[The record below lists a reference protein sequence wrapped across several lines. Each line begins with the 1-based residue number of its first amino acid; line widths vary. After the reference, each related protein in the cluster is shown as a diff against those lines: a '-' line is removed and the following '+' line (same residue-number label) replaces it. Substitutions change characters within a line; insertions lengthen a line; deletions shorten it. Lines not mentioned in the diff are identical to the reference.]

1 MALQTQKDYD
11 ILYKKLTTVPPPGKP
26 YGVPVAG
33 TERANRTA
41 AYRHWAVGDGPLVDS
56 LEPGINSTHD
66 ILNRSARKWPNNRCL
81 GTRHWNQATQ
91 QWEDKYDWI
100 SYAEFDAR
108 RKNFGAGL
116 VEIHKAI
123 NYSPEKYG
131 VGLWSQNR
139 AEWQIADFGI
149 ASQSLYS
156 VSLYETLGPDTTEY
170 IINHAEVACVVCS
183 LPHIPVLLK
192 LSPRLPG
199 LKLIVSL
206 DPLEQGELASHTKAS
221 VLNEIAS
228 HHGIQ
233 IYSMTQ
239 VEEIGA
245 KSGRTPRAP
254 TREDVCTINYTS
266 GTTGN
271 PKGVLITHGNAVS
284 AIAGGRVNGNVSAKD
299 VHLSYLPLAHI
310 YGRLI
315 DQIAVAEG
323 ASLGFFRGDILGL
336 VDDMKILKPTGFISV
351 PRLFNRFNSAI
362 RTATIEAE
370 GVRGA
375 LSRRVIDTKKSNM
388 RLPPGKASNSHFLY
402 DRIWTPKVKAAVG
415 FDKVH
420 SMVSGSAQ
428 LDPDVQ
434 EFLRAAFANH
444 FAQGFGMTETYA
456 VGSIQARGDFTT
468 GNIGGP
474 MCCVELCLE
483 SVPEFDYTVDDKPNP
498 RGELLLRGPVIFR
511 EYYKNAEETEKTL
524 DADGWFHSGDICEID
539 KMGRFKIIDRKKNV
553 LKLSQGEYISP
564 ERIENVYLGSS
575 NLINAAYVH
584 GDGTQSSLVAIF
596 GIDVENF
603 APFASKILQETIA
616 PNQVADLRNA
626 ANNPK
631 VKAKFLKVLDGIGSK
646 HKFNSFEKVRNAH
659 LDIDPFTID
668 NGLFTPTLK
677 LKRPQAAKAYREHID
692 RMYEELAA
700 NEPVGLLNNPLR
712 LLTHLIT
719 ASTLTG
725 AMGSFVDHSDVPLAP
740 VPLLNGLP
748 VPCDEPPQKRR
759 RVSEGLSR
767 KRSVKECLLS
777 QISPLVGRA
786 VGHLS
791 GDVYHVNALAIKTV
805 TELSIGKFFRRRW
818 DETGGYLSHQDL
830 GVLEKQAHDVVRALS
845 KSSEFRISPPPSET
859 PEPLPLPLKS
869 KSRPR
874 PRLQVQSTVV
884 DTQATKESEE
894 PDTPIFYDALTS
906 QSPQIPKLPRYV
918 ERQPYKPRE
927 RRDPKPRNRY
937 YQISKRPYLPAAH
950 RKAIEDGT
958 KNSVNVNKELLSQP
972 TVYHV
977 DFSPEEIAQIT
988 EQISSS
994 QNKCIP
1000 ATRES
1005 LMDQIRLRALPMISG
1020 RSTRDMNAFVSD
1032 LWSGQV
1038 ASVPRVLSFT
1048 AEPVTEETEKRQG
1061 QLRRT
1066 SRLSS
1071 LLMAREMEGNQGFG
1085 RTRQYLNFQNEF
1097 KTLREDGFQVVA
1109 EFTNCAG
1116 DITTGAWV
1124 SNESFLCGTTTH
1136 SDTHNQQY
1144 NKPGNLL
1151 LCATGKG
1158 TLRAFPDH
1166 RIPRPRVEKGENST
1180 EAMRQSQDPWLYS
1193 SVVASDYSPE
1203 NDLAYTSSFDKTVKV
1218 WKVDPSG
1225 EHMEAVATWQHTAN
1239 VNFVAAA
1246 KDTSGRVAT
1255 AADSPTDAVR
1265 IYTVK
1270 EGNEASSLYQT
1281 FSCSRTDADGSDK
1294 WAYHPATMQWGR
1306 ARGCQHLLLVG
1317 YSPRSLTGDDLDI
1330 PEDKRNSG
1338 EIILWD
1344 AEQGL
1349 RIPVVTAST
1358 ANVFEVAWH
1367 PTLLRFIVAT
1377 TPTGMNITGHRI
1389 RTQVHVF
1396 QLDKERLGGGGYA
1409 QFQALDCYASDINEL
1424 TFVPNSYGHAY
1435 VTAACTDGKVYIW
1448 DTAQGDKPIHTLRHG
1463 KPIEE
1468 YYGDRE
1474 KEDTGV
1480 KFTAW
1485 NSTLDRFYTGSSDG
1499 VIKVWNVRRL
1509 HNPFVRD
1516 ILTAPGPIAW
1526 GGFSPDNSKLAIGD
1540 ATGRC
1545 FILSTD
1551 ERDIPESHFMTLP
1564 GTTRRRR
1571 RPMPLALHP
1580 EPAPPAPTIDDDM
1593 LTDDEADIATYTKR
1607 TYLDSQYLQ
1616 LTQNPV
1622 IGAVQGPGYPSTNL
1636 FRRDAHLNEDPSAP
1650 LLADF
1655 ERLQK
1660 DSEAASIGRR
1670 RRSVRRLKNSSP
1682 PDERLENIHAQ
1693 NKSKDLD
1700 FYKLESK
1707 EVEELIR
1714 AGALLSIEEDWGF
1727 TYEEIMS
1734 SDSET

>member
-11 ILYKKLTTVPPPGKP
+11 ALYKRLTTVPPPGKP
-26 YGVPVAG
+26 YGIPVPG
-33 TERANRTA
+33 TERPNRTA
-41 AYRHWAVGDGPLVDS
+41 AYRHWAVGDGPLVTA

-66 ILNRSARKWPNNRCL
+66 VLERSARKWPNSRCL

-100 SYAEFDAR
+100 SYGDFDAR

-192 LSPRLPG
+192 MSPRLPG

-245 KSGRTPRAP
+245 KSGRAPRAP
-254 TREDVCTINYTS
+254 SRNDICTINYTS

-284 AIAGGRVNGNVSAKD
+284 AIAGGRTNGNVSSKD

-323 ASLGFFRGDILGL
+323 AAIGFFRGDILGL

-362 RTATIEAE
+362 RTATIEAD

-375 LSRRVIDTKKSNM
+375 LSRRVIDTKKANM
-388 RLPPGKASNSHFLY
+388 RLPPGKASNTHFLY

-415 FDKVH
+415 MDRVH

-483 SVPEFDYTVDDKPNP
+483 SVPEFDYTVNDKPNP

-524 DADGWFHSGDICEID
+524 DADGWFHSGDICEVD
-539 KMGRFKIIDRKKNV
+539 KMGRFKIIDRKKN
-553 LKLSQGEYISP
+553 
-564 ERIENVYLGSS
+564 RIENVYMGST

-616 PNQVADLRNA
+616 PNQVADLRLA
-626 ANNPK
+626 ANDPK
-631 VKAKFLKVLDGIGSK
+631 VKAKFLKVLDGIGKK

-659 LDIDPFTID
+659 LEIDPFTID

-700 NEPVGLLNNPLR
+700 QEPVGKNKLSFAYPL
-712 LLTHLIT
+712 
-719 ASTLTG
+719 
-725 AMGSFVDHSDVPLAP
+725 
-740 VPLLNGLP
+740 
-748 VPCDEPPQKRR
+748 
-759 RVSEGLSR
+759 
-767 KRSVKECLLS
+767 
-777 QISPLVGRA
+777 
-786 VGHLS
+786 
-791 GDVYHVNALAIKTV
+791 
-805 TELSIGKFFRRRW
+805 
-818 DETGGYLSHQDL
+818 
-830 GVLEKQAHDVVRALS
+830 
-845 KSSEFRISPPPSET
+845 SSSET
-859 PEPLPLPLKS
+859 PEPQLLPPPRSTPKS
-869 KSRPR
+869 QPQGQTAPTIVNTEATRKSEDRD
-874 PRLQVQSTVV
+874 S
-884 DTQATKESEE
+884 
-894 PDTPIFYDALTS
+894 PIFYDALTS
-906 QSPQIPKLPRYV
+906 QPSHQPELPQNV
-918 ERQPYKPRE
+918 ERKPYRPRE
-927 RRDPKPRNRY
+927 RREPKPSNRY
-937 YQISKRPYLPAAH
+937 YQISERPYLSAAH
-950 RKAIEDGT
+950 RKAIEEGT
-958 KNSVNVNKELLSQP
+958 KKPVAVNNELIAQP
-972 TVYHV
+972 IVYHV
-977 DFSPEEIAQIT
+977 DFSPEEIAEIIG
-988 EQISSS
+988 QIS
-994 QNKCIP
+994 QNENKHIP

-1005 LMDQIRLRALPMISG
+1005 MMEQIRLRNRPLIPIPG
-1020 RSTRDMNAFVSD
+1020 RTIRDMSAFASD
-1032 LWSGQV
+1032 LWAGKV
-1038 ASVPRVLSFT
+1038 AETPRVLSFT
-1048 AEPVTEETEKRQG
+1048 AEHVTEETKKQQG
-1061 QLRRT
+1061 QMRRT

-1071 LLMAREMEGNQGFG
+1071 LLMAREMEGNQGFQ
-1085 RTRQYLNFQNEF
+1085 RTREYLNFQAEF
-1097 KTLREDGFQVVA
+1097 KRLCEDDLQVVT

-1124 SNESFLCGTTTH
+1124 SRESFLCGTTTH

-1144 NKPGNLL
+1144 NRPGNLL
-1151 LCATGKG
+1151 LCSTGKG
-1158 TLRAFPDH
+1158 TLRSFPDH
-1166 RIPRPRVEKGENST
+1166 RIPRPRVEKGGNST

-1193 SVVASDYSPE
+1193 SVVSCDYSAE
-1203 NDLAYTSSFDKTVKV
+1203 DDLAYTSSFDKTVKV
-1218 WKVDPSG
+1218 WKVDPKG
-1225 EHMEAVATWQHTAN
+1225 EHMEAIATWQHTGN

-1246 KDTSGRVAT
+1246 EDGSGRVAT

-1265 IYTVK
+1265 IYTITK
-1270 EGNEASSLYQT
+1270 GNESNSTYQT
-1281 FSCSRTDADGSDK
+1281 FSCSRTDADGSEK
-1294 WAYHPATMQWGR
+1294 WAYFPATMQWGR
-1306 ARGCQHLLLVG
+1306 AKGCQHLLLVG

-1330 PEDKRNSG
+1330 PEDKRSSG

-1344 AEQGL
+1344 AEQGV
-1349 RIPVVTAST
+1349 RIPVMTAST

-1367 PTLLRFIVAT
+1367 PTLPLFLVGV
-1377 TPTGMNITGHRI
+1377 TPTGMNNVPRNV

-1396 QLDKERLGGGGYA
+1396 HRDKDRLNGIGFC
-1409 QFQALDCYASDINEL
+1409 QHQALDCYASDINEL
-1424 TFVPNSYGHAY
+1424 TIVPNSPGHAY

-1485 NSTLDRFYTGSSDG
+1485 NTSLDRLYTGSSDG
-1499 VIKVWNVRRL
+1499 VVKVWNVRKL
-1509 HNPFVRD
+1509 KNPFVRD

-1551 ERDIPESHFMTLP
+1551 ERDIPESHMMTLP

-1571 RPMPLALHP
+1571 RPIPLIPHP
-1580 EPAPPAPTIDDDM
+1580 EPAPPTPARDDDEM
-1593 LTDDEADIATYTKR
+1593 LTDDELSDANIADYSRR
-1607 TYLDSQYLQ
+1607 TYLDSQCLK
-1616 LTQNPV
+1616 LTSNPV
-1622 IGAVQGPGYPSTNL
+1622 IGVVQGPRYQSTNL
-1636 FRRDAHLNEDPSAP
+1636 YRREAHYDEDPSAP
-1650 LLADF
+1650 LLAHF
-1655 ERLQK
+1655 ERRQK
-1660 DSEAASIGRR
+1660 DSEAASLGRR
-1670 RRSVRRLKNSSP
+1670 RRSVRRLRTPSP
-1682 PDERLENIHAQ
+1682 PDERLQRIHAQ
-1693 NKSKDLD
+1693 NASKDLD
-1700 FYKLESK
+1700 VNHLEDSEVK
-1707 EVEELIR
+1707 ELVKS
-1714 AGALLSIEEDWGF
+1714 ATLLSIEEDWGF
-1727 TYEEIMS
+1727 IYEETMS
-1734 SDSET
+1734 SDEDA